1 MRRLTR
7 FLRRGTGS
15 LATMYGRRRCGKSRL
30 LQEAIAADLGIYFL
44 ADEREPSLQRAS
56 LAREMARLL
65 PGFSEVQYPD
75 WEALLGRWWREAPRG
90 TTLILDEFPAL
101 VSMDASLPSVVQR
114 QHDLG
119 KDQGV
124 HLILCGSSQRMMQG
138 LVLDRTAPLFGR
150 STEILKIDPLPAGWI
165 REALPE
171 LSATEAVEAFSLW
184 GGVPRYWELA
194 ADFPDSWSA
203 LEDLVLDPLGVL
215 HQEPLTLLLDD
226 LRDPAQSASI
236 LELIGRG
243 CHRPSELAARL
254 EKPVTSL
261 SRPLQRLVE
270 LGLVVRDRPFPG
282 LEKRTLYRLAD
293 PFLRFWFR
301 FVAPNRSA
309 LARRLEGMVA
319 SIRADLSLHVAT
331 VWEDLVRASVP
342 GSTLFGLEWSEAQ
355 RWWSKAAEV
364 DVVAESTDGSALLV
378 GTVKWEQ
385 RTDVGRALGELERVI
400 PLIPGSEGREVFL
413 CGWVRSGRDRAD
425 VLGPEWVL
433 DRLR

>member
-15 LATMYGRRRCGKSRL
+15 LATVFGRRRGGKSRL
-30 LQEAIAADLGIYFL
+30 LQEAVASDRGIYFL

-65 PGFSEVQYPD
+65 PGFAEVQYPD

-101 VSMDASLPSVVQR
+101 VSMDASLPGVLQR

-119 KDQGV
+119 KNQGV

-165 REALPE
+165 REALPG

-194 ADFPDSWSA
+194 ADFSDSWSA
-203 LEDLVLDPLGVL
+203 LQDLVLDPLGVL

-270 LGLVVRDRPFPG
+270 LGLVVRERPFPG

-309 LARRLEGMVA
+309 LARRNEGMVA
-319 SIRADLSLHVAT
+319 SIRADLGLHVAT
-331 VWEDLVRASVP
+331 VWEDLVRAAVP
-342 GSTLFGLEWSEAQ
+342 GSKLFGLEWGEAQ

-385 RTDVGRALGELERVI
+385 RTDVGRALGELERVNA
-400 PLIPGSEGREVFL
+400 LIPGSQGREVFR
-413 CGWVRSGRDRAD
+413 CGWVRSGKARAN